1 MMTREEYQKL
11 YEKYLEGKCTP
22 DEQHKLETYHEDHFN
37 LDGNIWQNHTMGDPD
52 QIKQSILEK
61 LENSINVH
69 SGKQSRIISYSIAA
83 SLILLLS
90 AGLFYYKRTTAPVLV
105 KNEHPRFKNDVLPG
119 NNKAILTLDNGSV
132 INLDDAKNGVLTSEN
147 DIDIK
152 KTGDGRLEYT
162 ASQNQDA
169 AVRYNTLRTP
179 MGGEFQL
186 VLPDGTKVWLN
197 SGTSLRFPTAFTGS
211 ERVVELNGEAYFEVS
226 KNKKMPFH
234 VRTVNDLDIK
244 VLGTEFNV
252 MAYDDEKIINTT
264 LIEGSVEVQKGSRM
278 QLLKP
283 GEEAILNKGNGN
295 IRVGEADTEQA
306 IAWKDGQ
313 FVFVN
318 ENIESIMRKVS
329 RWYNVDI
336 EYKGNL
342 SNKDFVGTI
351 SRKKN
356 VSELLKML
364 ELTGAVHFSI
374 EGRRITVMP

>member
-22 DEQHKLETYHEDHFN
+22 DERHQLENYQDHLN

-52 QIKQSILEK
+52 QIKQSILGK

-90 AGLFYYKRTTAPVLV
+90 AGLFYYKRAKEPVLV
-105 KNEHPRFKNDVLPG
+105 KTEHPRFKNDVLPG

-132 INLDDAKNGVLTSEN
+132 INLDDAKTGVLTSEN

-152 KTGDGRLEYT
+152 KIADGKLEYA
-162 ASQNQDA
+162 ASQNQNT

-179 MGGEFQL
+179 MGGEFQI

-252 MAYDDEKIINTT
+252 MAYDNEKIINTT

-283 GEEAILNKGNGN
+283 GEEAVLNKGNGN

-306 IAWKDGQ
+306 TAWKDGQ

>member
-22 DEQHKLETYHEDHFN
+22 DERHQLENYQDHLN

-52 QIKQSILEK
+52 QIKQSILGK

-90 AGLFYYKRTTAPVLV
+90 AGLFYYKRAKEPVLV
-105 KNEHPRFKNDVLPG
+105 KTEHPRFKNDVLPG

-132 INLDDAKNGVLTSEN
+132 INLDDAKTGVLTSEN

-152 KTGDGRLEYT
+152 KTADGKLEYA
-162 ASQNQDA
+162 ASQNQNT

-179 MGGEFQL
+179 MGGEFQI

-252 MAYDDEKIINTT
+252 MAYDNEKIINTT

-283 GEEAILNKGNGN
+283 GEEAVLNKGNGN

-306 IAWKDGQ
+306 TAWKDGQ